1 MSNQYCKE
9 KRLTITRILSFRQWK
24 YDAQSRCWKR
34 AQERDYWSFI
44 TTSAVKSVLK
54 AVCFLENSE
63 HVREIRFHES
73 NTFVLIFNLDS
84 SSDHKIDVEVE
95 KLSTPSKEEAL
106 EDSLEN
112 RGSD

>member
-1 MSNQYCKE
+1 M
-9 KRLTITRILSFRQWK
+9 RL
-24 YDAQSRCWKR
+24 
-34 AQERDYWSFI
+34 
-44 TTSAVKSVLK
+44 
-54 AVCFLENSE
+54 
-63 HVREIRFHES
+63 HES

-84 SSDHKIDVEVE
+84 PSDHKIRVKVE

>member
-1 MSNQYCKE
+1 M
-9 KRLTITRILSFRQWK
+9 
-24 YDAQSRCWKR
+24 
-34 AQERDYWSFI
+34 
-44 TTSAVKSVLK
+44 
-54 AVCFLENSE
+54 
-63 HVREIRFHES
+63 REIRLHVS

-84 SSDHKIDVEVE
+84 SSDRKIRVKVE